1 MHEVCSLK
9 EVLRLEVYVI
19 LDFES
24 SINSLQFF
32 QCVFEACL
40 DSYPFH
46 QFCKCVILSGQK
58 LFLNSQPLL
67 SCLSNYFIEYFRVQI
82 TI

>member
-19 LDFES
+19 LGFEC

-40 DSYPFH
+40 DSYPFC
-46 QFCKCVILSGQK
+46 QFCKLQPIVMRNMCYLKREEIVFKQSAIA
-58 LFLNSQPLL
+58 FLLK
-67 SCLSNYFIEYFRVQI
+67 
-82 TI
+82 